1 MIGLLP
7 LALAMPMGWWINQ
20 LVDATPRRDP
30 RWLGQGL
37 IWLFRLW
44 LFLIAWLIAA
54 SALLLLVTPLR

>member
-1 MIGLLP
+1 
-7 LALAMPMGWWINQ
+7 MPMGWWINQ